1 METGKKKKSS
11 LKKGIHR
18 LLYMYY
24 IVCTYGFY
32 CYSINFWNK
41 KQLDIE

>member
-1 METGKKKKSS
+1 METGKNPKSS

-18 LLYMYY
+18 LLYY
-24 IVCTYGFY
+24 IVCTYEFY
-32 CYSINFWNK
+32 CYSINFLNK